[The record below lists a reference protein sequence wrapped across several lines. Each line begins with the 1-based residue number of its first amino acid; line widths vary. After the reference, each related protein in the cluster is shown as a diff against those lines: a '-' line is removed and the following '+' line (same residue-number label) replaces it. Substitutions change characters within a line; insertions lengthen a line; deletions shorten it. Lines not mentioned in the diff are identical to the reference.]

1 LARAVAQQVTDKGG
15 VHLSAG
21 AQKILQDVLL
31 RMSVATT
38 NGGPARG
45 SAAVEEFGGKTASA
59 PAAAPV
65 ADSEPSGNTA
75 KRGDG

>member
-1 LARAVAQQVTDKGG
+1 LARAIAQQVTDKGG

-31 RMSVATT
+31 RMSVAMT
-38 NGGPARG
+38 NGGPASG
-45 SAAVEEFGGKTASA
+45 SAAVEEFGRKAASA
-59 PAAAPV
+59 PAAAPI